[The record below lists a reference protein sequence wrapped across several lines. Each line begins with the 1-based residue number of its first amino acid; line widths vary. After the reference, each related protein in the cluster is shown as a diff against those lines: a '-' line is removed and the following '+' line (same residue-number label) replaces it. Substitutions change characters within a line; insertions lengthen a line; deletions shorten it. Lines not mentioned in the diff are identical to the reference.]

1 MFTNDLKTPN
11 SFGIPITRAI
21 GLSLSKSGWQST
33 GSSRWAGKGHST
45 RFTARRRIAERQK
58 GIIFSKTI
66 SPPPPPPYV
75 KPESRPFGPALA
87 SDSAIARAHTT
98 HSGAEDVHEAIF
110 LSLGVGFHVEIKKC
124 IPAAHYQMP
133 VTRRAKSDYKPE
145 IGHGWKSC
153 SQHRCLVAT

>member
-1 MFTNDLKTPN
+1 MRQVVLCHADVDMIYWYVLRYPSALGTERRLILAEISKGGIATILHSTTAGNRTSRSGTRVWMFTNDLKMPN

-66 SPPPPPPYV
+66 SPPPPSPV
-75 KPESRPFGPALA
+75 CQARVEAVWAGSR
-87 SDSAIARAHTT
+87 IR
-98 HSGAEDVHEAIF
+98 
-110 LSLGVGFHVEIKKC
+110 
-124 IPAAHYQMP
+124 
-133 VTRRAKSDYKPE
+133 
-145 IGHGWKSC
+145 
-153 SQHRCLVAT
+153 